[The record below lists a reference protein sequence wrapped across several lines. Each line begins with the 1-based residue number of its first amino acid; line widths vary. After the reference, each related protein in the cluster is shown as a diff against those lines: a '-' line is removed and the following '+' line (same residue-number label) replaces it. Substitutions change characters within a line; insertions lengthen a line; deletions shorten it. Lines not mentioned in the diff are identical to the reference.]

1 MVHPTH
7 PTRPVT
13 PAAILT
19 QSLQRK
25 RLARLA
31 EAVSSH
37 GIWARV
43 IDDGRP
49 FLRVSNPQS
58 EFAVEDI
65 TCERRGQGYVFVT
78 SFGMYLGDCDDHSL
92 RPSVERTARLLGVE
106 LSN

>member
-1 MVHPTH
+1 MVHPTYH
-7 PTRPVT
+7 TRAVT

-19 QSLQRK
+19 QSLQRR

-31 EAVSSH
+31 EALAPH

-43 IDDGRP
+43 IDDGLP

-65 TCERRGQGYVFVT
+65 TCERREHGYVFVT
-78 SFGMYLGDCDDHSL
+78 SFGMYLGDCDDL
-92 RPSVERTARLLGVE
+92 DQSVERTARLLGVE
-106 LSN
+106 LS

>member
-1 MVHPTH
+1 MIRPTH
-7 PTRPVT
+7 RTRPV
-13 PAAILT
+13 PRAAILT

-31 EAVSSH
+31 EAVAPH

-65 TCERRGQGYVFVT
+65 TCERREHGYVFVT
-78 SFGMYLGDCDDHSL
+78 SFGMYLGDCDDLSL

-106 LSN
+106 LS